1 MTIDIDPVEA
11 VVRDDLVDRLRVH
24 DTHYIGGGSAWRGA
38 TSPYTSPP
46 DAPVQ
51 QLLAD
56 LVVSADARLRTA
68 AVALLL
74 RHPEYAGD
82 ALDALDAANGLASR
96 PRLLIETS
104 ILAAAALQ
112 SMWAFSLNLY
122 MPGWIPIDGDKLA
135 EWLGV
140 PSPHEDYGRA
150 TLDALD
156 GLLNYD
162 SPFPTDH
169 VGAWQDVGRHV
180 LDDLREEA
188 LDYAAT

>member
-1 MTIDIDPVEA
+1 VTIDIDAAEDM
-11 VVRDDLVDRLRVH
+11 VRDDLVDRLRVH
-24 DTHYIGGGSAWRGA
+24 DIRYIGGGSAWHGV
-38 TSPYTSPP
+38 TSPYVSPT
-46 DAPVQ
+46 DAPVR

-56 LVVSADARLRTA
+56 LVVREDARLRA
-68 AVALLL
+68 ADVALLL

-82 ALDALDAANGLASR
+82 AVNAANGLTGR

-112 SMWAFSLNLY
+112 STWAFSLNLY
-122 MPGWIPIDGDKLA
+122 IGGWMPIDGDKLA
-135 EWLGV
+135 EQLGV

-150 TLDALD
+150 TLGALD
-156 GLLNYD
+156 GLLNR
-162 SPFPTDH
+162 SAPFPMDH

-180 LDDLREEA
+180 LDDLCEEA

>member
-1 MTIDIDPVEA
+1 MTIDVDAAEDM
-11 VVRDDLVDRLRVH
+11 VRDDLVDRLRVH
-24 DTHYIGGGSAWRGA
+24 DIHYIGGGSAWRGV
-38 TSPYTSPP
+38 TSPYTSPT

-56 LVVSADARLRTA
+56 LVVSEDARLRTA

-74 RHPEYAGD
+74 RHPEHAD
-82 ALDALDAANGLASR
+82 DALDAANSLTGR

-112 SMWAFSLNLY
+112 STWAFSLTLY
-122 MPGWIPIDGDKLA
+122 MPGWMPIDGDERA
-135 EWLGV
+135 ERLGV

-156 GLLNYD
+156 GLLNRD
-162 SPFPTDH
+162 SPFPIDH
-169 VGAWQDVGRHV
+169 IGAWQDVGRHV

>member
-1 MTIDIDPVEA
+1 VTIDVDAVEDM
-11 VVRDDLVDRLRVH
+11 VRDDVVDRLRVH
-24 DTHYIGGGSAWRGA
+24 DIHYIGGGSAWRGA
-38 TSPYTSPP
+38 TSPYTSPT

-56 LVVSADARLRTA
+56 LVVSEDARLRTA

-82 ALDALDAANGLASR
+82 ALDAANDLTGR
-96 PRLLIETS
+96 PRLLVEMS

-112 SMWAFSLNLY
+112 STWAFSLNLY
-122 MPGWIPIDGDKLA
+122 MPGWRPIDGDKLA
-135 EWLGV
+135 ERLGV

-156 GLLNYD
+156 GLLNHG
-162 SPFPTDH
+162 SPFPMDH